1 MTRLTVTLCGS
12 LSRAPDDLARVAW
25 HLAAA
30 GHDVRA
36 PKPAPADVTP
46 TAEQVRNLVAGH
58 LDDITRS
65 VIVLGIVPD
74 GLVGDHTGDQMAY
87 AARAAVYT
95 RWALSPVEVDEL
107 LADIAAGRLLPAEP
121 DNDIGATGRC
131 CCAGCLG
138 VCQGSARPR

>member
-12 LSRAPDDLARVAW
+12 LTRAADDLARVAW

-58 LDDITRS
+58 LDDISRS
-65 VIVLGIVPD
+65 VIVLGVVPD
-74 GLVGDHTGDQMAY
+74 GLVGDRTGDEMAH
-87 AARAAVYT
+87 AARVGAYT
-95 RWALSPVEVDEL
+95 RWALSPAEVDEL
-107 LADIAAGRLLPAEP
+107 LADVAAGRLLDRPEVARYQPTAATPA
-121 DNDIGATGRC
+121 DIQDIAIPGLDT
-131 CCAGCLG
+131 
-138 VCQGSARPR
+138 VK